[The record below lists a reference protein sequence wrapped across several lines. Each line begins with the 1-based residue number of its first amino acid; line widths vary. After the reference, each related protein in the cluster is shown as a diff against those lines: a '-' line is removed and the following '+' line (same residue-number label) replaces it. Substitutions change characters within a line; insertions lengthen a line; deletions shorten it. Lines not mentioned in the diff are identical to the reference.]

1 MSYVIMGIDET
12 GSEFNAGNQSFD
24 TESDAY
30 KALSEVKEGYPEAR
44 RIWVELLRDKDYFLS
59 QRNDP
64 DYYDDID
71 DYNADLMYREY

>member
-1 MSYVIMGIDET
+1 MSFVIMGIDET
-12 GSEFNAGNQSFD
+12 GGEFNAGNQSFN

-44 RIWVELLRDKDYFLS
+44 RFWVELLLDKDYFLS

-71 DYNADLMYREY
+71 DYDADLMYSD